1 MADFFDTETPLPN
14 DVESFEELGLSH
26 AIIRALHKMNFE
38 TPTPVQ
44 NKTIPIALQGR
55 DVCAS
60 AVTGSG
66 KTAAFLI
73 PTVERL
79 LRSKSKD
86 NQTRALILS
95 PTRELA
101 SQTFAVLNQIIQFTP
116 LRALL
121 LTGGSSNVKEEEERL
136 LTYPDFLVCTP
147 GRIVDHIKNCEG
159 FTLENILVLVL
170 DESDRLLQEGFYQ
183 QIEEVHNSLPENTQ
197 SILVTA
203 TMNSSVARL
212 AEMSLKKPVRIDL
225 DDVFK
230 VAKGLTQEFI
240 RCTKENRD
248 ATLIACCSRICTKK
262 TLIFGNTKKIVHNL
276 YLLFKALGMPVA
288 ELQGDMTQL
297 KRYEAQSLFV
307 SGEALFLI
315 ATDVAARGLDIKG
328 IENVINYNMPRSLT
342 YYVHRVGRT
351 ARINTEG
358 RTIALITEEDREM
371 MKSIIE
377 KSQETN
383 PVSKRTIPDEVIEQ
397 TQKKIEEV
405 AEKVAEMRE
414 EEKEEKVL
422 EKSLRDIE
430 RAKDIAGNPLA
441 VITDKKREF
450 VSKKMRDPKDA
461 SIVAA
466 KIKAKKD
473 KRMRN
478 GRGNDDGDE
487 KPTKKER
494 KDGNKNFSK
503 NDKKG
508 GKKFD
513 KNGGKSKNKRN

>member
-1 MADFFDTETPLPN
+1 MTDFFDTETPLPN

-26 AIIRALHKMNFE
+26 SIIRALHKMNFE
-38 TPTPVQ
+38 IPTPVQ

-79 LRSKSKD
+79 LRSKSTEA
-86 NQTRALILS
+86 QTRAVILS

-101 SQTFAVLNQIIQFTP
+101 AQTYSVLSQIIQFTP
-116 LRALL
+116 LTALL

-136 LTYPDFLVCTP
+136 LKYPDFLVCTP

-159 FTLENILVLVL
+159 FTLENVLVLVL
-170 DESDRLLQEGFYQ
+170 DESDRLLQEGFYS
-183 QIEEVHNSLPENTQ
+183 QIEEVHKSLPETTQ

-203 TMNSSVARL
+203 TMNSSVSRL

-240 RCTKENRD
+240 RCTKETRD
-248 ATLIACCSRICTKK
+248 ATLVACCSRLCTKK

-297 KRYEAQSLFV
+297 KRYEAHSLFA
-307 SGEALFLI
+307 GGQAEFLI

-342 YYVHRVGRT
+342 FYVHRVGRT

-358 RTIALITEEDREM
+358 RTIALITEDDREM

-377 KSQETN
+377 KSAESN
-383 PVSKRTIPDEVIEQ
+383 PVSKRTIPDNVIEA
-397 TQKKIEEV
+397 TQKKIDEV
-405 AEKVAEMRE
+405 QEKVAEMRE

-422 EKSLRDIE
+422 EKSLKDIE
-430 RAKDIAGNPLA
+430 RARDIASNPMSA
-441 VITDKKREF
+441 VTDKKRTF
-450 VSKKMRDPKDA
+450 VSKNKRDPKDA
-461 SIVAA
+461 AVVAA
-466 KIKAKKD
+466 KLKSKKD
-473 KRMRN
+473 RRKKR
-478 GRGNDDGDE
+478 NDDDD
-487 KPTKKER
+487 KPR
-494 KDGNKNFSK
+494 KNDNKNFEK
-503 NDKKG
+503 NDKKKSG
-508 GKKFD
+508 KFD
-513 KNGGKSKNKRN
+513 KNGGKPNKKRN